1 MLYHPL
7 WKRSVGDSVMRMSFE
22 EGRLLLAR
30 LHIGEG
36 TRHREVLRQ
45 ATRIGGRTLG
55 VARVGVWF
63 FDADQHRLTCE
74 LLYTTESD
82 RYEEAHVLH
91 ERVAPHYFAALRR
104 TRVLATHD
112 AQNDEQT
119 RELAPSYLGPRSIG
133 AMLDAPIYRDGEVI
147 GVVCHE
153 HVGGP
158 RTWQQSE
165 LDFAG
170 SVADILAVLFLEER
184 LRGVERQV
192 RTLASLR
199 QDAESLARLT
209 EVTRAFAH
217 DVNNALTVSML
228 VGSRLVEHPTPAE
241 VHEMGEELLRASEFA
256 GRLLRDLRAFHTRD
270 ITDRRTLR
278 EVVAAF
284 QPVLA
289 ALLRDRAALH
299 VDIDAPDVALT
310 MSGTHVEQLLL
321 NLCVNARDAGAQRID
336 VHITLRSPDEVEV
349 EVRDDGSGIAP
360 EVRSTMFEP
369 YASTKPSGSGL
380 GLTIVRT
387 LVEQARGAIRVESEP
402 GKGTTFAVRIPVA

>member
-1 MLYHPL
+1 
-7 WKRSVGDSVMRMSFE
+7 MRMSFE

-30 LHIGEG
+30 LHIGEE

-63 FDADQHRLTCE
+63 FDAEQHRLSCE
-74 LLYTTESD
+74 LLYTTDSD
-82 RYEEAHVLH
+82 RYEEGQVLY
-91 ERVAPHYFAALRR
+91 ERVAPHYFTALRR
-104 TRVLATHD
+104 TRVLAAHD
-112 AQNDEQT
+112 AQNDEAT
-119 RELAPSYLGPRSIG
+119 RELTPSYLGPRSIG

-165 LDFAG
+165 LDFAA

-184 LRGVERQV
+184 LRGVERRV
-192 RTLASLR
+192 RTQASLR
-199 QDAESLARLT
+199 HDAESLARLT
-209 EVTRAFAH
+209 EVTRSFAH

-228 VGSRLVEHPTPAE
+228 VGSRLLEHPTPDE
-241 VHEMGEELLRASEFA
+241 VHRMGEELLRASEFA
-256 GRLLRDLRAFHTRD
+256 RRLLRDLHAFHTRD

-278 EVVAAF
+278 EVVTAF
-284 QPVLA
+284 QPVLT
-289 ALLRDRAALH
+289 ALLRDRAELH
-299 VDIDAPDVALT
+299 IDIDAPDVALT
-310 MSGTHVEQLLL
+310 MSGTHLEQLLL

-336 VHITLRSPDEVEV
+336 VRITLRSPDEVEV

-369 YASTKPSGSGL
+369 YVSTKPSGSGL
-380 GLTIVRT
+380 GLPIVRS
-387 LVEQARGAIRVESEP
+387 LVEQARGSIRVESEP